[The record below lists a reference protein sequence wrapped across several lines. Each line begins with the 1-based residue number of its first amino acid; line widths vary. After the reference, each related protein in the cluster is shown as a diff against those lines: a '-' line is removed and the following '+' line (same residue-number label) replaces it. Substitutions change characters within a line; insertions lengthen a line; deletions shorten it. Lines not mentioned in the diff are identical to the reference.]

1 MTREPDPAGPLS
13 DRDVPR
19 GVIRLDDTAV
29 AGLLPVR
36 DPRSHKGTHG
46 TVLIVAGSLEYLG
59 AALLCSLAAARA
71 GAGLVRLA
79 VPASLQPIV
88 AGRIPE
94 IVTMGLPERSPGD
107 VQPDEALASLEGS
120 GADALVVGPGLPAG
134 ASTAA
139 LVEGLLGRVGVPA
152 VLDAEALASLAL
164 RDGWWLGQDRA
175 DVLTPHP
182 GEFARLDGRPVGP
195 PDDERSARAREAAKL
210 WRRVVVLKGA
220 RTVIAAPDGRVCQA
234 PFENPALAT
243 AGTGD
248 VLAGTIGALLAQGSR
263 AFEAACLG
271 VYLHGAAGERLSEA
285 VGDAGLLA
293 SDLPPMI
300 ARVRRDL
307 AVQRDRGSARVKVGF
322 RAREGCR

>member
-1 MTREPDPAGPLS
+1 MRQPDT
-13 DRDVPR
+13 PR
-19 GVIRLDDTAV
+19 GVVLLDAAAV

-46 TVLIVAGSLEYLG
+46 TVLIVAGSLDHLG

-94 IVTMGLPERSPGD
+94 IVTMGLPERSPGE
-107 VQPDEALASLEGS
+107 VEPAGALTCVEGS
-120 GADALVVGPGLPAG
+120 GADALVVGPGLLAG
-134 ASTAA
+134 PGTDALVAA
-139 LVEGLLGRVGVPA
+139 LAGRPGMPA
-152 VLDAEALASLAL
+152 VLDAEALNRLAG
-164 RDGWWLGQDRA
+164 RDAWWLACERS

-182 GEFARLDGRPVGP
+182 GEFARLDGRPVGAA
-195 PDDERSARAREAAKL
+195 DEVRVRRAAEAAMR

-234 PFENPALAT
+234 PFENAALAT

-248 VLAGTIGALLAQGSR
+248 VLAGTIGALLAQGLASY
-263 AFEAACLG
+263 AAASVG
-271 VYLHGAAGERLSEA
+271 VYLHGAAAAHLSER

-293 SDLPPMI
+293 SDLPAAI

-307 AVQRDRGSARVKVGF
+307 AADTGERSSGVGV
-322 RAREGCR
+322 ASGTPGT